1 MNTYKILGLALLMG
15 AGAHAQTMQE
25 AIQKTEN
32 ERFAAAAGDF
42 KNLIVAEPTNGC
54 NYFYYGENF
63 FDKHE
68 LDSANMQWV
77 KGAAAEPGNAL
88 NYVGLGKTLW
98 YKGDKAGAKVQF
110 DKALTMTKNKNAE
123 VNRRIAEAYIN
134 APEKNLDEAIR
145 LLEIAIKLDGKNE
158 ENHLLMGD
166 ALLEKTPE
174 NGGPAIKSY
183 NKALELNPKS
193 PRGIVRTAKL
203 YQRAQNFKL
212 ANEKY
217 EEAQRIDPTYA
228 PAYRENAELNMRFN
242 QSARAIENWKKYL
255 ELNNSD
261 EARYRYAS
269 SLFLNKQYCEVI
281 PELEG
286 LQQRGFNN
294 FFVQRMSAYSYVECN
309 TDPQAASKGLLA
321 SDRFFKMV
329 SPDSIIALDY
339 KYRGLLYSKSG
350 NDSLAVLELE
360 RASTVDE
367 NTARDLSG
375 DIGRLYM
382 KMKKYDGAIAAY
394 EKKMNGTSGNL
405 SAQEQFELG
414 RAYYFGP
421 QNYVLADSAFSRL
434 AVLSPT
440 YAPAYLWRARANYK
454 QDPKNEKWAAKMYY
468 EKYLELIKPEDRAL
482 PANKSMV
489 MEAAK
494 YLGDYYVNSTG
505 KDALKAKEYWTIV
518 RDIDPADKQAKTFFA
533 SGK

>member
-15 AGAHAQTMQE
+15 TGAQAQTMKD

-42 KNLIVAEPTNGC
+42 KNLIAAEPTNGC

-63 FDKHE
+63 FGKDE
-68 LDSANMQWV
+68 IDSANMQWT
-77 KGAAAEPGNAL
+77 KGVAAEPGNAL
-88 NYVGLGKTLW
+88 NYVGLGKALW

-110 DKALTMTKNKNAE
+110 DKAMTMTKNKNAE
-123 VNRRIAEAYIN
+123 VHRRIAEVYIN
-134 APEKNLDEAIR
+134 AKEKNLDEAIR
-145 LLEIAIKLDGKNE
+145 LLEVAIKLDSKNE

-183 NKALELNPKS
+183 NKALELNPTS

-242 QSARAIENWKKYL
+242 QSAKAIENWKKYL
-255 ELNNSD
+255 ELNNST

-281 PELEG
+281 PELED
-286 LQQRGFNN
+286 LQKKGFNN
-294 FFVQRMSAYSYVECN
+294 FFVQRMTAYSFVECN
-309 TDPQAASKGLLA
+309 QDPEAATKGLLA

-329 SPDSIIALDY
+329 PADSVIALDY

-360 RASTVDE
+360 RASAVDA
-367 NTARDLSG
+367 NNARELSG

-382 KMKKYDGAIAAY
+382 KMKKYNGAIAAY
-394 EKKMNGTSGNL
+394 EKKMDGKPGNL
-405 SAQEQFELG
+405 SAQEEFELG

-421 QNYVLADSAFSRL
+421 QNFVLADSAFSRL
-434 AVLSPT
+434 TVLSPT
-440 YAPAYLWRARANYK
+440 YAPGFLWRARSNYK
-454 QDPKNEKWAAKMYY
+454 LDPKNEKWAAKVYY
-468 EKYLELIKPEDRAL
+468 EQYLTLIKPEERAL
-482 PANKSMV
+482 ANNKSMV

-494 YLGDYYVNSTG
+494 YLGDYYVNSTS
-505 KDALKAKEYWTIV
+505 KDAVKAKEYWTIV
-518 RDIDPADKQAKTFFA
+518 RDLDPNDKQAKTFFA